1 MSNNL
6 GKFFS
11 DNYLLIIIAIVV
23 VVVMFYPKLS
33 EGFKCNQACREKNKE
48 RKCTNICKLWNSC
61 IKRKD
66 KDICIKNCENVCK
79 QNSSAYPK
87 KPPLTESVTP
97 SPVTSTLI
105 STQPPLTS
113 TLISPPQ
120 ISPPQISPQTSDSNN
135 STQDSIESEESTI

>member
-87 KPPLTESVTP
+87 KPQPVTP
-97 SPVTSTLI
+97 
-105 STQPPLTS
+105 PPLTS
-113 TLISPPQ
+113 TLISTQPPQ